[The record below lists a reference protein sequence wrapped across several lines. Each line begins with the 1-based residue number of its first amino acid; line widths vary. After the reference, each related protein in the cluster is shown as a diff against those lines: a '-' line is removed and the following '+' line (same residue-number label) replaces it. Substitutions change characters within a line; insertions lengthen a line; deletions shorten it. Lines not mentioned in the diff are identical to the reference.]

1 MTQSHKISATGFIV
15 WGICALFFTYEFL
28 LRTVLGTFEHPLI
41 TDLNL
46 NLVTFAL
53 LSSTA
58 YQVVYGSMQIP
69 VGILLAKFGLKK
81 SLFMASLLCAL
92 SVFGFGATHAFDSA
106 FLFRVV
112 MGLGSSFGF
121 IGLLVAVYDWMPRQK
136 IGLFIGLSQLIGTLG
151 PMVAAG
157 PLNDI
162 ANDSSI
168 DWRFIFFGL
177 GVLGVIISLLILALV
192 KNNKDYT
199 GTFQILKRPKPLLT
213 TLAQLLSQTQ
223 VWFIALYSAAIY
235 FTIEYLSENSG
246 KAFLMLNGY
255 TMKSASYMITV
266 AWVGYAIGCPLLG
279 YISDLTGKRKNVLS
293 LSALISLIA
302 AIIIIYYPA
311 HSYMLTSAFIALGAG
326 AGGQSVGF
334 AIMAEQCNEQSIA
347 IGLGFNN
354 ALIGFLGAI
363 NAPLIGW
370 LLNKYSQGQPP
381 TIINFQDAFWVIIGF
396 MVFALFLSTFL
407 IKETFCKSTKE
418 TTKLYL

>member
-1 MTQSHKISATGFIV
+1 MSTTGLIV

-69 VGILLAKFGLKK
+69 VGILLAKLGLKK
-81 SLFMASLLCAL
+81 SLSIASLLCAL
-92 SVFGFGATHAFDSA
+92 SVFGFGVTHTFDSA
-106 FLFRVV
+106 FLFRVI

-151 PMVAAG
+151 PMIAAG

-162 ANDSSI
+162 ANDSNT
-168 DWRFIFFGL
+168 DWRVIFFGL
-177 GVLGVIISLLILALV
+177 GVIGIIISLLILALV

-199 GTFQILKRPKPLLT
+199 GTFQILKRPKPLLP
-213 TLAQLLSQTQ
+213 TLRQLLSQSQ

-255 TMKSASYMITV
+255 TMKSASYMITT
-266 AWVGYAIGCPLLG
+266 AWIGYAIGCPLLG
-279 YISDLTGKRKNVLS
+279 YISDLTGKRKNMLS
-293 LSALISLIA
+293 LSALISLLS

-311 HSYMLTSAFIALGAG
+311 NSYMLTTAFILLGAG

-334 AIMAEQCNEQSIA
+334 AIMAEQCNEHTIA

-370 LLNKYSQGQPP
+370 LINKFSHGSAP
-381 TIINFQDAFWVIIGF
+381 TIAHYQQAFWVILGF
-396 MVFALFLSTFL
+396 MILAIILSSLF

>member
-1 MTQSHKISATGFIV
+1 
-15 WGICALFFTYEFL
+15 
-28 LRTVLGTFEHPLI
+28 
-41 TDLNL
+41 
-46 NLVTFAL
+46 
-53 LSSTA
+53 
-58 YQVVYGSMQIP
+58 MQIP
-69 VGILLAKFGLKK
+69 VGILLEKLGLKK
-81 SLFMASLLCAL
+81 SLTIASLLCAL
-92 SVFGFGATHAFDSA
+92 SVFAFGATHALDSA
-106 FLFRVV
+106 FLFRVI

-151 PMVAAG
+151 PMIAAG

-162 ANDSSI
+162 ANDSNI

-177 GVLGVIISLLILALV
+177 GIIGIIISLLILALV

-199 GTFQILKRPKPLLT
+199 GTFQILKRPKPLLP
-213 TLAQLLSQTQ
+213 TLRQLLSQSQ

-246 KAFLMLNGY
+246 KTFLMLNGY
-255 TMKSASYMITV
+255 SMKSASYMITI
-266 AWVGYAIGCPLLG
+266 AWIGYAIGCPLLG
-279 YISDLTGKRKNVLS
+279 YISDLTGKRKNMLS
-293 LSALISLIA
+293 LSALISLLS

-311 HSYMLTSAFIALGAG
+311 NSYVLTTAFILLGAG

-334 AIMAEQCNEQSIA
+334 AIMAEQCSEHSIA

-354 ALIGFLGAI
+354 ALIGFLGAV

-370 LLNKYSQGQPP
+370 LIDKFSHGSSP
-381 TIINFQDAFWVIIGF
+381 TIAHYQQAFWVIISF
-396 MVFALFLSTFL
+396 MILALILSSFF